1 MAKKILKDSNVTQ
14 KILAVSLF
22 LAIYSTFACG
32 PIDGVCEKWFL
43 EKASGGIG
51 TIWVQNEGG
60 FHPIMRLGALFGEFG
75 LMAVA
80 MLGPALCLW
89 KLISLHGYLKGSLC
103 WLPMV
108 IPVGTLLGN
117 GYSGHFGVVSNLH
130 FTFLWYG
137 LILLTSQKQ
146 LVKADFWVLGTGVL
160 AGGGLCGILAPFMLL
175 KKPFKKAALLCCLLG
190 IGTLAYLGINKITP
204 RDCSLVSA
212 TGEAQMHRKP
222 SFDLATYL
230 AGVSAQAIVGPAFP
244 KRDAVAFTGLIGNLG
259 EADEQRYLWRI
270 SGVLGAGWLL
280 LLFGGGWRFAL
291 GVIGCSM
298 MTFAFSRTDLKFDLL
313 YYPNNTQYLNWI
325 SGMLGI
331 GTVLFI
337 TKNLAEKKAKWA
349 VQTHHGLSSVKCQ
362 WNKSSSPEPMKTAQT
377 IDPASGSDS
386 L

>member
-1 MAKKILKDSNVTQ
+1 MTQKRLKDSNVTR
-14 KILAVSLF
+14 KILAASLF
-22 LAIYSTFACG
+22 LAVYSTFACG
-32 PIDGVCEKWFL
+32 PTDGMCEKWFL

-117 GYSGHFGVVSNLH
+117 DYSGHFGMVSNLH

-137 LILLTSQKQ
+137 LILLTSQKE
-146 LVKADFWVLGTGVL
+146 LVKADFWVLGAGVL

-175 KKPFKKAALLCCLLG
+175 KKPFRQAVLLCCLLG
-190 IGTLAYLGINKITP
+190 VGTLTYLGINKITP
-204 RDCSLVSA
+204 RDFSLVSA
-212 TGEAQMHRKP
+212 TGEAQMNRKP
-222 SFDLATYL
+222 SFDLSTYL
-230 AGVSAQAIVGPAFP
+230 AGVSAQAIVGPTFP
-244 KRDAVAFTGLIGNLG
+244 KKEAVAFTGLIGELG
-259 EADEQRYLWRI
+259 LENEQRYLWRI

-291 GVIGCSM
+291 GVIGCSI
-298 MTFAFSRTDLKFDLL
+298 MTFAFSRTDRKVDLL
-313 YYPNNTQYLNWI
+313 FYPDNTQYLGWI

-331 GTVLFI
+331 GAVLFI
-337 TKNLAEKKAKWA
+337 TNKLAEKKAQWIA
-349 VQTHHGLSSVKCQ
+349 QTLHGLSSVKCR
-362 WNKSSSPEPMKTAQT
+362 WNR
-377 IDPASGSDS
+377 ASGSDS

>member
-1 MAKKILKDSNVTQ
+1 MAQ
-14 KILAVSLF
+14 KILRDAFLNQKILVVTLF
-22 LAIYSTFACG
+22 LAVYSKFACG
-32 PIDGVCEKWFL
+32 PIEGMCEKWFL

-89 KLISLHGYLKGSLC
+89 KLINLHGYLKGFLC

-108 IPVGTLLGN
+108 IPIGTLLGN
-117 GYSGHFGVVSNLH
+117 GPTGHFGLMSNLH

-137 LILLTSQKQ
+137 LILLTSQKE

-175 KKPFKKAALLCCLLG
+175 KKPFKKAVLLCCLLG
-190 IGTLAYLGINKITP
+190 IGSLTYLGITKITP
-204 RDCSLVSA
+204 RDCSLVNA

-230 AGVSAQAIVGPAFP
+230 AGVSAQAIIGPTFP
-244 KRDAVAFTGLIGNLG
+244 KKEAVAFTGLIGELG
-259 EADEQRYLWRI
+259 LADEQRYLWRI
-270 SGVLGAGWLL
+270 SGALGAGWLL

-298 MTFAFSRTDLKFDLL
+298 MTFAFSRTDRKGDLL
-313 YYPNNTQYLNWI
+313 FYPDNTQYLGWVA
-325 SGMLGI
+325 GMLGV
-331 GTVLFI
+331 GAVLLI
-337 TKNLAEKKAKWA
+337 TKKLAAEKAKGA
-349 VQTHHGLSSVKCQ
+349 
-362 WNKSSSPEPMKTAQT
+362 AQT
-377 IDPASGSDS
+377 CPDCRP
-386 L
+386 